1 LTELV
6 TKTRYAYTGR
16 LLRLRVSQVRLTN
29 GINTTREIVEH
40 PGAVAIIPLL
50 DENKILFVQ
59 QYRMAA
65 GKKLLEIPAGT
76 LERGETALFCA
87 KRELTEETGY
97 EARKIRKLFS
107 CYLAPGYST
116 EKIHFFLG
124 TRLTRREARQAE
136 DETITVRAMK
146 LSQGLRAIEAGRIQ
160 DAKTICGL
168 YYLATHG
175 KRKPSPSRSLGRSTG

>member
-6 TKTRYAYTGR
+6 TKTWYAYRGK
-16 LLRLRVSQVRLTN
+16 LLKLRVSQVRLPN
-29 GINTTREIVEH
+29 GLETTREIVEH

-50 DENKILFVQ
+50 DENRILFAQ

-65 GKKLLEIPAGT
+65 RKELLEIPAGT
-76 LERGETALFCA
+76 LEPGETALSCA
-87 KRELTEETGY
+87 RRELIEETGY
-97 EARKIRKLFS
+97 EAQRIRKLFS

-116 EKIHFFLG
+116 EKIHFYLG
-124 TRLTRREARQAE
+124 TSLVRRKTRQAE
-136 DETITVRAMK
+136 DEAITVRAMK
-146 LSQGLRAIEAGRIQ
+146 LDQGLRAIEAGRIQ

-175 KRKPSPSRSLGRSTG
+175 KTKRRPR